1 MEGLVLGPRARLAG
15 ALAKDTTDSVESVT
29 RALWSSQVL
38 IGKLSGFLLCTTAVV
53 SVADAAGVEGPVR
66 IFRPAEYGNSHP
78 EPALYVGCFQDT
90 EGDAFEQHEQ
100 VVDTFC
106 E

>member
-1 MEGLVLGPRARLAG
+1 MEF
-15 ALAKDTTDSVESVT
+15 
-29 RALWSSQVL
+29 
-38 IGKLSGFLLCTTAVV
+38 SGFNRKTGGVSPV
-53 SVADAAGVEGPVR
+53 YDSGGSVADAAAGVEGPVR